1 MSSIRQCDVRCV
13 SDFPS
18 AYQFQRSRCIKNT
31 EMLWIHKNR
40 FSFEFMQCNIFN
52 FLIQKYLNFLA
63 CTLVVPCLYQ
73 YHLTFH
79 HHLNVYSSFYQ
90 VIESVG
96 QFGASLAQ
104 LHHFDGS
111 SNFIQVFLCIFCY
124 ITTFQKLYQVFYLAI
139 DFKVYF
145 KGFQCDCTFEGVC

>member
-1 MSSIRQCDVRCV
+1 
-13 SDFPS
+13 
-18 AYQFQRSRCIKNT
+18 
-31 EMLWIHKNR
+31 MLWIHKNR
-40 FSFEFMQCNIFN
+40 FSFEFMQCNVFN

-79 HHLNVYSSFYQ
+79 HNLNVYSSCYQ

-96 QFGASLAQ
+96 QFGSSLAQ

-111 SNFIQVFLCIFCY
+111 SKFIQVFLCIFCY
-124 ITTFQKLYQVFYLAI
+124 TTTFQKLYQAFYLAI
-139 DFKVYF
+139 DFKVQVF
-145 KGFQCDCTFEGVC
+145 SVIVLLKMFVDCNCEQNKLFNRELQGFE